1 MTFQKILDK
10 YRQISFSE
18 RDKGN
23 RFERLMQAY
32 LQTDAMYMYRFKN
45 VWLWN
50 EFPGRNDLGGGDTGI
65 DLVALTVEGDY
76 WAIQCKCFQDSSF
89 IDKPAVDSFLSTSS
103 REFKNE
109 EQQTISFSHRLW
121 ISTTNKWS
129 SNATEAIQN
138 QNPPVSCLR
147 LSDLQQS
154 LVDWDK
160 LEKGIHGEAS
170 RTPRKTLRPHQTEA
184 LQKTHEH
191 FKTSDRGKLIMACGT
206 GKTFNSLRIAE
217 NETDGK
223 GLILFLV
230 PSIALLGQTLREWS
244 ADANEPINAI
254 CICSDPE
261 ISKKKTKD
269 ADSDTFSVVD
279 LALPASTNTQ
289 EILHQ
294 FESVKRSENR
304 GMTVVF
310 STYQSIEVIS
320 RAQKELMKNGFSEFD
335 LIICDE
341 AHRTTGVTLSDED
354 ESAFTKV
361 HLNDF
366 IKAKKRLYMTATPR
380 LYSDDIKS
388 KAAQAEAVLCSMDDK
403 ALYGEEIYRIGFG
416 EAVEKDLLTDY
427 KVLILTLSD
436 KDVPPAVQKMISDKE
451 SEINTD
457 DASKLIGCINAL
469 SKKILGDEALLQ
481 GSDPA
486 PMRRAVAF
494 CSSIAVSKKITTNF
508 NVASDAYISS
518 LPADRREQMV
528 DIASRHIDGT
538 MSAPVRD
545 DLLSWLKADTEEN
558 ECRVLTNVRCLSEG
572 VDVPSLDAVMFLSAR
587 NSQVDVV
594 QSVGR
599 VMRKSPGKNYGYIII
614 PVVVPSDVDASRA
627 LDDNERYKVVWTV
640 LNALRAHDDRFN
652 ATVNKIELNKVR
664 PHQILVGRPDVTFD
678 KHGQPI
684 VMTEDQFANETA
696 KDISQQLALQFE
708 QLQNVVF
715 ARMVLKVGDRRYW
728 EQWAKN
734 VAEIAERQVVRI
746 NQLIVDNDKHQQA
759 FADFLAGL
767 QKNINPSISQQ
778 EAVEML
784 SQHIITKPVFEA
796 LFEGYSFV
804 KNNPISV
811 SMQTMLDL
819 LEDQGFD
826 KDAETLQKFYESV
839 KMRAS
844 GIDNAE
850 GKQRIIIEL
859 YDKFFKTAFP
869 RMVEKLG
876 IVYTPVEVVDFII
889 HSVND
894 VLKKEFNRSLSDENI
909 HILDPFTGTGTFITR
924 LLQSGLIQEKDL
936 ERKYKYELHANEIVL
951 LAYYI
956 AAVNIENAYHD
967 ATPDPDDGIGKE
979 KYTPYDGIVL
989 TDTFQLGETDDNEKM
1004 FSAMFP
1010 KNSERVEKQ
1019 KNAPLRVIIG
1029 NPPYSIGQKSA
1040 NDNSQNQSYPKLDA
1054 KIANS
1059 YAKES
1064 TAGLNKSLY
1073 DAYIKAF
1080 KWSTDRLD
1088 PEHGGIICFV
1098 SNGAWLDGNSTDGF
1112 RKCLEKEF
1120 STIYVLNLRGNQ
1132 RTSGELS
1139 RKEGGKIF
1147 GSGSR
1152 TPIAITLLVKNPKL
1166 QNKKAIINY
1175 YDIGD
1180 YLSREEKLAIV
1191 KRLHST
1197 DNKDFQWKTLN
1208 PNEHGDWLSVRNDV
1222 FDTFIP
1228 LEPEKKYSEKSQ
1240 SFFITQSLGTA
1251 TNRDNWVY
1259 NFSRDKLEVNIET
1272 TIEHYND
1279 QLAKIN
1285 SGEIREPLKD
1295 SKKGNWTRDWL
1306 NQINKKK
1313 IFSIEQKEF
1322 RVALYRPFNSVNSYF
1337 ADDLNQERYQLPK
1350 LFPTAESKNFVI
1362 YVHGLGGNK
1371 PFSNLISDRIMD
1383 LNCLEAGAQG
1393 FPLYYYEERQKQS
1406 PNLFEE
1412 AGEEEYIR
1420 RDGVSDFILERARK
1434 QYGVSKGAITKE
1446 DIFYYVYGFLH
1457 SPEYRTMFANDL
1469 KKMLPRLPLVEDV
1482 KDFWAFSKAGRKL
1495 AELHINYESVPP
1507 AAGVVVVHHPLSITD
1522 TMKALDEQELKYV
1535 DYHVEKMR
1543 FPAKNQKDSILYN
1556 SRITIENIPEKA
1568 YEYVVNGKSAI
1579 EWIMERYQ
1587 ITTHKE
1593 SGIRNNPNDWAAEVG
1608 NPRYIL
1614 DLLLSI
1620 INVSVQTVE
1629 IVEGLPGVKFE

>member
-494 CSSIAVSKKITTNF
+494 CSSIAVSKK
-508 NVASDAYISS
+508 
-518 LPADRREQMV
+518 
-528 DIASRHIDGT
+528 
-538 MSAPVRD
+538 
-545 DLLSWLKADTEEN
+545 
-558 ECRVLTNVRCLSEG
+558 
-572 VDVPSLDAVMFLSAR
+572 
-587 NSQVDVV
+587 
-594 QSVGR
+594 
-599 VMRKSPGKNYGYIII
+599 
-614 PVVVPSDVDASRA
+614 
-627 LDDNERYKVVWTV
+627 
-640 LNALRAHDDRFN
+640 
-652 ATVNKIELNKVR
+652 
-664 PHQILVGRPDVTFD
+664 
-678 KHGQPI
+678 
-684 VMTEDQFANETA
+684 
-696 KDISQQLALQFE
+696 
-708 QLQNVVF
+708 
-715 ARMVLKVGDRRYW
+715 
-728 EQWAKN
+728 
-734 VAEIAERQVVRI
+734 
-746 NQLIVDNDKHQQA
+746 
-759 FADFLAGL
+759 
-767 QKNINPSISQQ
+767 
-778 EAVEML
+778 
-784 SQHIITKPVFEA
+784 
-796 LFEGYSFV
+796 
-804 KNNPISV
+804 
-811 SMQTMLDL
+811 
-819 LEDQGFD
+819 
-826 KDAETLQKFYESV
+826 
-839 KMRAS
+839 
-844 GIDNAE
+844 
-850 GKQRIIIEL
+850 
-859 YDKFFKTAFP
+859 
-869 RMVEKLG
+869 
-876 IVYTPVEVVDFII
+876 
-889 HSVND
+889 
-894 VLKKEFNRSLSDENI
+894 
-909 HILDPFTGTGTFITR
+909 
-924 LLQSGLIQEKDL
+924 
-936 ERKYKYELHANEIVL
+936 
-951 LAYYI
+951 
-956 AAVNIENAYHD
+956 
-967 ATPDPDDGIGKE
+967 
-979 KYTPYDGIVL
+979 
-989 TDTFQLGETDDNEKM
+989 
-1004 FSAMFP
+1004 
-1010 KNSERVEKQ
+1010 
-1019 KNAPLRVIIG
+1019 
-1029 NPPYSIGQKSA
+1029 
-1040 NDNSQNQSYPKLDA
+1040 
-1054 KIANS
+1054 
-1059 YAKES
+1059 
-1064 TAGLNKSLY
+1064 
-1073 DAYIKAF
+1073 
-1080 KWSTDRLD
+1080 
-1088 PEHGGIICFV
+1088 
-1098 SNGAWLDGNSTDGF
+1098 
-1112 RKCLEKEF
+1112 
-1120 STIYVLNLRGNQ
+1120 
-1132 RTSGELS
+1132 
-1139 RKEGGKIF
+1139 
-1147 GSGSR
+1147 
-1152 TPIAITLLVKNPKL
+1152 
-1166 QNKKAIINY
+1166 
-1175 YDIGD
+1175 
-1180 YLSREEKLAIV
+1180 
-1191 KRLHST
+1191 
-1197 DNKDFQWKTLN
+1197 
-1208 PNEHGDWLSVRNDV
+1208 
-1222 FDTFIP
+1222 
-1228 LEPEKKYSEKSQ
+1228 
-1240 SFFITQSLGTA
+1240 
-1251 TNRDNWVY
+1251 
-1259 NFSRDKLEVNIET
+1259 
-1272 TIEHYND
+1272 
-1279 QLAKIN
+1279 
-1285 SGEIREPLKD
+1285 
-1295 SKKGNWTRDWL
+1295 
-1306 NQINKKK
+1306 
-1313 IFSIEQKEF
+1313 
-1322 RVALYRPFNSVNSYF
+1322 
-1337 ADDLNQERYQLPK
+1337 
-1350 LFPTAESKNFVI
+1350 
-1362 YVHGLGGNK
+1362 
-1371 PFSNLISDRIMD
+1371 
-1383 LNCLEAGAQG
+1383 
-1393 FPLYYYEERQKQS
+1393 
-1406 PNLFEE
+1406 
-1412 AGEEEYIR
+1412 
-1420 RDGVSDFILERARK
+1420 
-1434 QYGVSKGAITKE
+1434 
-1446 DIFYYVYGFLH
+1446 
-1457 SPEYRTMFANDL
+1457 
-1469 KKMLPRLPLVEDV
+1469 
-1482 KDFWAFSKAGRKL
+1482 
-1495 AELHINYESVPP
+1495 
-1507 AAGVVVVHHPLSITD
+1507 
-1522 TMKALDEQELKYV
+1522 
-1535 DYHVEKMR
+1535 
-1543 FPAKNQKDSILYN
+1543 
-1556 SRITIENIPEKA
+1556 
-1568 YEYVVNGKSAI
+1568 
-1579 EWIMERYQ
+1579 
-1587 ITTHKE
+1587 
-1593 SGIRNNPNDWAAEVG
+1593 
-1608 NPRYIL
+1608 
-1614 DLLLSI
+1614 
-1620 INVSVQTVE
+1620 
-1629 IVEGLPGVKFE
+1629 